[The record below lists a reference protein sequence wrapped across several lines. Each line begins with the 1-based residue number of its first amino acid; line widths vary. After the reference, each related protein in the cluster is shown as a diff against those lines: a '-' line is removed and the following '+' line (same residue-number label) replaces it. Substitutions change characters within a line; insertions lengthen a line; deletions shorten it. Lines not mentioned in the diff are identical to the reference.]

1 MKKILFLAIILFT
14 AYSCKK
20 DPGPND
26 VKNAN
31 DTIVT
36 DAMARDTLYYLMQ
49 DVYYWYKVMPQ
60 VNKDNYSDPYKLMD
74 AMRYKPLDRFS
85 FVDDYT
91 AFNNEM
97 SGIVSGIHGIR
108 VGVDQ
113 SGKARIA
120 MIYREAPLYANG
132 VRRGWIIKSV
142 NGIDIGAALMSGNR
156 TAYNAAFGEN
166 KVGITN
172 TFVFTKPDG
181 SDVTI
186 SSTKSS
192 FTTKAVL
199 VYDTLKLKNGVA
211 GHIVYESFI
220 TPSLTDLATAFAY
233 FKENNVNSLILDLR
247 YNPGGDI
254 SVAQSL
260 ASYIGGSGLSGKTF
274 SKIEYNDKLTKY
286 NTPIPFKTLAG
297 AISVPKMVVLT
308 SRGTVSA
315 SELIINGLKPF
326 ITVVTVGD
334 TTLGK
339 PIGMN
344 VWDVGKRYVF
354 APITFKI
361 VNSLGAGDY
370 FDGIAPNK
378 LAADDITHDFSDRRE
393 SCLKQ
398 AIDYL
403 NTGSFT
409 AKSITKFRN
418 YPQYV
423 ERPDW
428 MKNMFLFPEKK

>member
-1 MKKILFLAIILFT
+1 
-14 AYSCKK
+14 
-20 DPGPND
+20 
-26 VKNAN
+26 
-31 DTIVT
+31 
-36 DAMARDTLYYLMQ
+36 
-49 DVYYWYKVMPQ
+49 
-60 VNKDNYSDPYKLMD
+60 
-74 AMRYKPLDRFS
+74 
-85 FVDDYT
+85 
-91 AFNNEM
+91 
-97 SGIVSGIHGIR
+97 
-108 VGVDQ
+108 
-113 SGKARIA
+113 
-120 MIYREAPLYANG
+120 
-132 VRRGWIIKSV
+132 
-142 NGIDIGAALMSGNR
+142 
-156 TAYNAAFGEN
+156 
-166 KVGITN
+166 
-172 TFVFTKPDG
+172 
-181 SDVTI
+181 
-186 SSTKSS
+186 
-192 FTTKAVL
+192 
-199 VYDTLKLKNGVA
+199 
-211 GHIVYESFI
+211 
-220 TPSLTDLATAFAY
+220 
-233 FKENNVNSLILDLR
+233 VNSLILDLR

-286 NTPIPFKTLAG
+286 NTPIPFRTMAG

-344 VWDVGKRYVF
+344 VWDVGKKYVF

-361 VNSLGAGDY
+361 VNSLGQGDY
-370 FDGIAPNK
+370 FDGIPPNK

-423 ERPDW
+423 ERPEW
-428 MKNMFLFPEKK
+428 MENMFLFPEKK